1 MKYVRLER
9 YEYVKVIGADARKF
23 LQGQVTCNMER
34 VQDSVS
40 LAGALC
46 NLKGRVVADF
56 RAIAVTHGIVLQTQ
70 PSMAERIATVLS
82 KYAVFSKVEITVGSF
97 DSSAVGCM
105 GEDTPHQLS
114 QQLGWQEPPTGNVF
128 TNQDFIIVSLD
139 ASSQWVEIYPL
150 TPQASLQI
158 KSLEISAEQCPV
170 ELWHRAEIEAG
181 IFHVSAELS
190 EEFTPQLL
198 NYDISG
204 VVDFKKGCYTG
215 QEIVARMFYRS
226 TPKKR
231 LTLLSSALPI
241 AADANIEY
249 TENDATFI
257 TPVLA
262 FSNAKTPLQQDSV
275 LLAIVGTEAAQS
287 STPPKLTNNEQ
298 TSLQFLTMPYTEIK
312 E

>member
-9 YEYVKVIGADARKF
+9 YECVRVIGPDARKF

-34 VQDSVS
+34 VQESVS

-56 RAIAVTHGIVLQTQ
+56 RAIAVADGIVLQTQ
-70 PSMAERIATVLS
+70 PSMAGCIADVLK
-82 KYAVFSKVEITVGSF
+82 KYAVFSKVEITVGGF
-97 DSSAVGCM
+97 DSSALGCM
-105 GEDTPHQLS
+105 GEDTPQQLS
-114 QQLGWQEPPTGNVF
+114 QQLGWQEARTGNVF
-128 TNQDFIIVSLD
+128 TSQDFIIVSLD
-139 ASSQWVEIYPL
+139 ASSQRVEIYPL
-150 TPQASLQI
+150 TAKASDTI
-158 KSLEISAEQCPV
+158 KSLENSAEQCSID
-170 ELWHRAEIEAG
+170 LWQRAEIEAG
-181 IFHVSAELS
+181 VFHVSAELS

-204 VVDFKKGCYTG
+204 IVDFKKGCYTG

-231 LTLLSSALPI
+231 LTLLSSAQPI

-249 TENDATFI
+249 TENNATFI

-262 FSNAKTPLQQDSV
+262 FCNAKTQDQQNSV
-275 LLAIVGTEAAQS
+275 LLAIVGIHAAES

-298 TSLQFLTMPYTEIK
+298 TSLLFLTMPYTQIK